1 MSEVL
6 TIERLGPKGDGIAML
21 NGQTVYVPKAIPGDL
36 VNVEIT
42 ETNDGILRGRVI
54 DFISH
59 GAERITAPCAYYDRC
74 GGCQIQHVSD
84 AHYKDWKNNS
94 IRATL
99 EKAKIAPEIWGE
111 PIFIPHATR
120 RRATLA
126 AFKTAKEI
134 TLGFH
139 QSKSHEIQAIEDCML
154 LTPALNNLVQHIKP
168 YLVRFLKEQTPT
180 DIQLQDVDGAIEMII
195 IGPLS
200 RSGEADTNQRK
211 IIAEMCEALKIARV
225 GWQAKEFVEIEPVI
239 SISPVVKIYGDM
251 KVDIPMG
258 AFLQPS
264 AEGEAALVSL
274 VQNAMPRKKKMK
286 IADLYAGCGTFT
298 GPALKHGAVHSVEE
312 NVQAVQALT
321 GAMRKVPNLTAE
333 KRNLAAE
340 PLTVRELKN
349 YNVVIFDPPRAG
361 AKEQCERLAKSNV
374 ETVIAV
380 SCNPATF
387 ARDAKILIDGGYK
400 FKKLTGVDQFIW
412 SPHTEVVGVFSRV

>member
-1 MSEVL
+1 MSEIL
-6 TIERLGPKGDGIAML
+6 TIERLGPKGDGVAL
-21 NGQTVYVPKAIPGDL
+21 LDGEVVYVPKAVPGDQ
-36 VNVEIT
+36 VKVEIT
-42 ETNDGILRGRVI
+42 ETSDGILRGRVI

-59 GAERITAPCAYYDRC
+59 GAERITAPCAHYESC
-74 GGCQIQHVSD
+74 GGCQIQHISD
-84 AHYKDWKNNS
+84 AHYKDWKNDT
-94 IRATL
+94 IRGTL
-99 EKAKIAPEIWGE
+99 EKAKVAPEVWGE

-139 QSKSHEIQAIEDCML
+139 QSKSHELQPVEDCLL

-168 YLVRFLKEQTPT
+168 YLIRFLKEQTPT

-211 IIAEMCEALKIARV
+211 IIAEMCEELKIARV
-225 GWQAKEFVEIEPVI
+225 GWQAKEFAEIEPVI
-239 SISPVVKIYGDM
+239 SIAPVVKTYGDM

-298 GPALKHGAVHSVEE
+298 GPALKNGAVHAVEE
-312 NVQAVQALT
+312 NGKAVQAIF
-321 GAMRKVPNLTAE
+321 GASKKVPNLTAE
-333 KRNLAAE
+333 KRNLTAE
-340 PLTVRELKN
+340 PMTVRELKN
-349 YNVVIFDPPRAG
+349 YDVVIFDPPRAG
-361 AKEQCERLAKSNV
+361 AKEQCEKLAKSNV

-387 ARDAKILIDGGYK
+387 ARDAKILVEGGYK
-400 FKKLTGVDQFIW
+400 FKKLTAVDQFIW
-412 SPHTEVVGVFSRV
+412 SPHSEVVGVFSRA